1 MPATIVEWAALGKVV
16 LYSFAGALVLT
27 LLFTTGVLLVESDQG
42 RRASA
47 LSRTV
52 GVAAFAGCL
61 ALVALG
67 VFVMLSSK

>member
-1 MPATIVEWAALGKVV
+1 MAALGKVV

-27 LLFTTGVLLVESDQG
+27 FLFTTGVLMVEADHG
-42 RRASA
+42 RRASGV
-47 LSRTV
+47 SRTA

-67 VFVMLSSK
+67 VYVMLGSK